1 MIRPLPKAGLKI
13 VTSTSYPAVE
23 PKKRSEEWK
32 KASSAKIWRFD
43 CRWKQK
49 GWGMN
54 TMVSM
59 CRAVVSIHSSPAILF
74 VCAYAACSLCYMG
87 FQAVC
92 DVLFYLWY
100 QRAKMAQLLM
110 RMPTWEAPELQT
122 IDVPH
127 APLPFQSHLSYTFQ
141 HSHCSLINTQF
152 FQPKTC
158 IPLVKINIKP
168 KNWAFSRAPQFRSQY
183 DSTRLQSTNCL
194 SLVDGWAQQMSLQR
208 ATAEMKVSESHL

>member
-1 MIRPLPKAGLKI
+1 MIGPQPKAGLKI

-23 PKKRSEEWK
+23 PKKRSVEWK

-43 CRWKQK
+43 WRWKQK

-100 QRAKMAQLLM
+100 HRAKMAQLLM

-141 HSHCSLINTQF
+141 HSHCSLTNTQF

-158 IPLVKINIKP
+158 IPLIKINSNNQKTELSAGHLNLRANMTPQDFKVPI
-168 KNWAFSRAPQFRSQY
+168 AF
-183 DSTRLQSTNCL
+183 L
-194 SLVDGWAQQMSLQR
+194 W
-208 ATAEMKVSESHL
+208 